1 VGREVVTAVS
11 SGAEQV
17 TPGPGGQVPTEELV
31 RRRGAK
37 PIDDPHS
44 MAYGAFASDEELD
57 EFLAFIREQ
66 RNADLT

>member
-1 VGREVVTAVS
+1 MS

-17 TPGPGGQVPTEELV
+17 TPGPRGQVPTEELV

-37 PIDDPHS
+37 PIDDPRS
-44 MAYGAFASDEELD
+44 MAYGAFSSDEELD
-57 EFLAFIREQ
+57 EFLVFIREQ

>member
-1 VGREVVTAVS
+1 MGREVVTAVS

-17 TPGPGGQVPTEELV
+17 APGPRGQVPTEELV

-44 MAYGAFASDEELD
+44 MAYGAFSSDEELD
-57 EFLAFIREQ
+57 EFLIYIREQ